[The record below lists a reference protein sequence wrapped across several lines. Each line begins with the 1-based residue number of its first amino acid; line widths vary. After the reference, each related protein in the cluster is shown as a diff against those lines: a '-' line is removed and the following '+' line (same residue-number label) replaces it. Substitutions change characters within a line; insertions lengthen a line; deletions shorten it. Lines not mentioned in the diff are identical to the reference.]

1 MALEVGE
8 VEHVPSTVS
17 SGPEEFAKA
26 ASGEST
32 KAALY
37 ERSKLKKALNRFHLI
52 FFFVTTIVILDTIGA
67 VASNGAQAFT
77 WLVFLAL
84 LFFIP
89 FGLLTAELGS
99 AFPQEGGPYVWPR
112 LAFGRVVGGLNT
124 VVYWASNPIW
134 IGGSLTIVAISV
146 YREFFGAIQ
155 GAGQY
160 LFGLAFIWL
169 VVLFAI
175 LSLRTGKWV
184 PTIGAWAR
192 IALLGFFT
200 ITVGIYAAKYGVH
213 GFGAG
218 AFHPTWGI
226 FIAAV
231 PLLVFN
237 YAGFELPNSAGEEMR
252 NPSRDVPAAVAVAAV
267 STVLLYTVPILAI
280 LIVLPANQV
289 TSLGGFIAAIKTV
302 FVVYGGHITH
312 AGPVLSGAGALL
324 SDVAAALFI
333 FVLFSGGA
341 VWIIG
346 SDRDLAVAA
355 YDGAGPRA
363 LGRFS
368 KRFGT
373 PVPVNLMSGLL
384 ATSVMVLAFLLTNGN
399 AAKYFSAV
407 LAVAISTTLISY
419 IAIYPALIK
428 LRYSHPDVPRP
439 YRIPGRG
446 NAGAWIVGLLVSG
459 WAILASVALLW
470 PGFGT
475 SHPDAS
481 LPAGFAGQRLQYELS
496 QFLPLLFLAVVGVI
510 FYIAGRRTRR
520 EVAPSPQRVPIATD
534 QER

>member
-1 MALEVGE
+1 MDS
-8 VEHVPSTVS
+8 VPSIVPS
-17 SGPEEFAKA
+17 DPDGP
-26 ASGEST
+26 T
-32 KAALY
+32 TAALI

-67 VASNGAQAFT
+67 VANNGAQAFT

-84 LFFIP
+84 LFFVP

-112 LAFGRVVGGLNT
+112 LAFGRLVGGLNT

-134 IGGSLTIVAISV
+134 VGGSLTIVAISV
-146 YREFFGAIQ
+146 YREFFGSLQ
-155 GAGQY
+155 GASQY
-160 LFGLAFIWL
+160 VFGLAFIWL
-169 VVLFAI
+169 VVLLAI

-184 PTIGAWAR
+184 TTVGAWAR
-192 IALLGFFT
+192 VALLGFFT
-200 ITVGIYAAKYGVH
+200 ITVGVYAAKYGVH
-213 GFGAG
+213 GVRIG
-218 AFHPTWGI
+218 AFKPTWSV

-237 YAGFELPNSAGEEMR
+237 YAGFELPNSAGEEMS
-252 NPSRDVPAAVAVAAV
+252 NPARDVPAAVTVAAV

-280 LIVLPANQV
+280 LIVLPAGQV

-302 FVVYGGHITH
+302 FVVYGGHVAQ
-312 AGPVLSGAGALL
+312 AGPVLAGAGSVL
-324 SDVAAALFI
+324 SDIAAALFI
-333 FVLFSGGA
+333 FVLFSGGV

-355 YDGAGPRA
+355 YDGAGPRV

-368 KRFGT
+368 KKFGT
-373 PVPVNLMSGLL
+373 PVPVNLMSGIL
-384 ATSVMVLAFLLTNGN
+384 ATTVMVLAFLLTNGN

-439 YRIPGRG
+439 YRIPGRA
-446 NAGAWIVGLLVSG
+446 NAGAWIVGLLTSG
-459 WAILASVALLW
+459 WAILASIALLW

-475 SHPDAS
+475 SQPDSS
-481 LPAGFAGQRLQYELS
+481 LPDGFAGQRLQYELS
-496 QFLPLLFLAVVGVI
+496 QFLPLVFLVVVGSL
-510 FYIAGRRTRR
+510 FYLSGRRTRR
-520 EVAPSPQRVPIATD
+520 EVAQSPQPVRIPAD
-534 QER
+534 E

>member
-1 MALEVGE
+1 MDS
-8 VEHVPSTVS
+8 VPSIVPP
-17 SGPEEFAKA
+17 GPDEFTA
-26 ASGEST
+26 A
-32 KAALY
+32 AQY

-67 VASNGAQAFT
+67 VANNGAQAFT
-77 WLVFLAL
+77 WLVFLAV
-84 LFFIP
+84 LFFVP

-112 LAFGRVVGGLNT
+112 LAFGRLVGGLNT

-146 YREFFGAIQ
+146 FREFFGSLQ
-155 GAGQY
+155 GVSQY

-169 VVLFAI
+169 VVLLAI
-175 LSLRTGKWV
+175 LSLRAGKWV
-184 PTIGAWAR
+184 PTVGAWAR
-192 IALLGFFT
+192 VALLGFFT

-213 GFGAG
+213 GFGIG
-218 AFHPTWGI
+218 AFRPTWSI

-237 YAGFELPNSAGEEMR
+237 YAGFELPNSAGEEMS
-252 NPSRDVPAAVAVAAV
+252 NPARDVPAAVGVAAV

-280 LIVLPANQV
+280 LVVLPTSQV

-302 FVVYGGHITH
+302 FVVYGGHVTS
-312 AGPVLSGAGALL
+312 AGPVLTGAGSVLA
-324 SDVAAALFI
+324 DIVAALFI
-333 FVLFSGGA
+333 FVLFSGGT

-355 YDGAGPRA
+355 YDGAGPRL

-373 PVPVNLMSGLL
+373 PVPVNLMSGVL
-384 ATSVMVLAFLLTNGN
+384 ATTVMVLAFLLTNGN

-439 YRIPGRG
+439 YRIPGPR
-446 NAGAWIVGLLVSG
+446 NAGAWIVGLLTSG
-459 WAILASVALLW
+459 WVILASIALLW

-475 SHPDAS
+475 ADPDAS
-481 LPAGFAGQRLQYELS
+481 LPEGFAGQRLQYELS
-496 QFLPLLFLAVVGVI
+496 QFLPLAVLAIVGVI
-510 FYIAGRRTRR
+510 FYLSGRRTRQ
-520 EVAPSPQRVPIATD
+520 EVARRPQPAPVLADNEP
-534 QER
+534 

>member
-1 MALEVGE
+1 
-8 VEHVPSTVS
+8 VEPVPSVAP
-17 SGPEEFAKA
+17 SGPDDA
-26 ASGEST
+26 T
-32 KAALY
+32 TAALH

-67 VASNGAQAFT
+67 VANDGAQAFT
-77 WLVFLAL
+77 WLVFLAV
-84 LFFIP
+84 LFFVP

-99 AFPQEGGPYVWPR
+99 AFPQEGGPYIWPR
-112 LAFGRVVGGLNT
+112 LAFGRLVGGLNT

-134 IGGSLTIVAISV
+134 VGGSLTIVAISV
-146 YREFFGAIQ
+146 FREFFGPLQ

-169 VVLFAI
+169 VVLLAI
-175 LSLRTGKWV
+175 LSLRIGKWV
-184 PTIGAWAR
+184 PTVGAWAR
-192 IALLGFFT
+192 AALLGFFT
-200 ITVGIYAAKYGVH
+200 ITVGIYAARYGIH
-213 GFGAG
+213 GVRLG
-218 AFHPTWGI
+218 AFRPTWSI

-237 YAGFELPNSAGEEMR
+237 YAGFELPNSAGEEMS
-252 NPSRDVPAAVAVAAV
+252 NPARDVPAAVAVAAV

-280 LIVLPANQV
+280 LIVLPTSQV

-302 FVVYGGHITH
+302 FVVYGGHITQ
-312 AGPVLSGAGALL
+312 AGPVLSGAGSVLG
-324 SDVAAALFI
+324 DVVAALFI
-333 FVLFSGGA
+333 FVLFSGGV

-355 YDGAGPRA
+355 YDGAGPRL

-384 ATSVMVLAFLLTNGN
+384 ATTVMVMAFLLTNGD

-419 IAIYPALIK
+419 ISIYPSLIR

-446 NAGAWIVGLLVSG
+446 NAGAWIVGLLTSG
-459 WAILASVALLW
+459 WVILAAMALLW

-475 SHPDAS
+475 PHPDAS

-496 QFLPLLFLAVVGVI
+496 QFLPLVFLAVVGVF
-510 FYIAGRRTRR
+510 FYLSGRRTRR
-520 EVAPSPQRVPIATD
+520 EVARPPRPVPIAAGD
-534 QER
+534 EG

>member
-1 MALEVGE
+1 MDS
-8 VEHVPSTVS
+8 VPSVVP
-17 SGPEEFAKA
+17 SGPD
-26 ASGEST
+26 GPT
-32 KAALY
+32 TAALY
-37 ERSKLKKALNRFHLI
+37 ERSKLQKALNRFHLI
-52 FFFVTTIVILDTIGA
+52 FFFVTTIVILDTMGA
-67 VASNGAQAFT
+67 VANDGAQAFT
-77 WLVFLAL
+77 WLVFLAV

-99 AFPQEGGPYVWPR
+99 AFPHEGGPYVWPR
-112 LAFGRVVGGLNT
+112 LAFGRLVGGLNT

-134 IGGSLTIVAISV
+134 VGGSLTIVAISV
-146 YREFFGAIQ
+146 YREFFGSLQ
-155 GAGQY
+155 GVDQY

-184 PTIGAWAR
+184 STFGAWAR
-192 IALLGFFT
+192 VALLGFFT
-200 ITVGIYAAKYGVH
+200 ITVVLYAVRYGVH
-213 GFGAG
+213 GFSVG
-218 AFHPTWGI
+218 AFRPTWSI

-252 NPSRDVPAAVAVAAV
+252 NPGRDVPAAVAVAAG

-280 LIVLPANQV
+280 LIVLPASQV

-302 FVVYGGHITH
+302 FVVYGGHITQ
-312 AGPVLSGAGALL
+312 AGPVLSGAGSVLG
-324 SDVAAALFI
+324 DIVAALFI

-355 YDGAGPRA
+355 YDGAGPRL

-368 KRFGT
+368 KKFGT
-373 PVPVNLMSGLL
+373 PVPVNVMSGLL
-384 ATSVMVLAFLLTNGN
+384 ATTVMVLAFLLTNGN

-419 IAIYPALIK
+419 IAIYPALIR

-446 NAGAWIVGLLVSG
+446 NAGAWIVGLLASG
-459 WAILASVALLW
+459 WVILASIALLW

-475 SHPDAS
+475 SNPDSS
-481 LPAGFAGQRLQYELS
+481 LPAGFGGQRLQYELS
-496 QFLPLLFLAVVGVI
+496 QFLPLVFLLVVGAF
-510 FYIAGRRTRR
+510 FYLSGRRTRR
-520 EVAPSPQRVPIATD
+520 EVARSPQPVSVTAD
-534 QER
+534 EEG

>member
-1 MALEVGE
+1 MD
-8 VEHVPSTVS
+8 SVS
-17 SGPEEFAKA
+17 STASIGPQEI
-26 ASGEST
+26 T
-32 KAALY
+32 KAALQ
-37 ERSKLKKALNRFHLI
+37 ERSKLRKALNRFHLV
-52 FFFVTTIVILDTIGA
+52 FFFITTIVILDTIGA
-67 VASNGAQAFT
+67 VANNGAQAFT
-77 WLVFLAL
+77 WLALLAL

-112 LAFGRVVGGLNT
+112 LAFGRVVGALNT

-134 IGGSLTIVAISV
+134 VGGSLTIVAISV
-146 YREFFGAIQ
+146 YRQFFGAVQ

-160 LFGLAFIWL
+160 VFGLAFIWL
-169 VVLFAI
+169 VVLCAV

-192 IALLGFFT
+192 MALLGFFT
-200 ITVGIYAAKYGVH
+200 ITVVIYALKHGVH
-213 GFGAG
+213 GFGPG
-218 AFHPTWGI
+218 AFRPTWGI
-226 FIAAV
+226 FIASV

-237 YAGFELPNSAGEEMR
+237 YAGFELPSSAGEEMSDPR
-252 NPSRDVPAAVAVAAV
+252 RDVPVAVAVAAI
-267 STVLLYTVPILAI
+267 STVVLYMVPILAI
-280 LIVLPANQV
+280 LIVLPTNQV

-302 FVVYGGHITH
+302 FVVYGGHITP

-324 SDVAAALFI
+324 GDIAAALFI

-355 YDGAGPRA
+355 YDGAGPRT

-373 PVPVNLMSGLL
+373 PIPVNLMSGAL

-428 LRYSHPDVPRP
+428 LRYSRPDVPRP
-439 YRIPGRG
+439 YRIPGPG
-446 NAGAWIVGLLVSG
+446 NVGAWIVGLLVSG
-459 WAILASVALLW
+459 WAILASMALLW

-475 SHPDAS
+475 SDPNAS

-496 QFLPLLFLAVVGVI
+496 QFLPLLFLAAVGVT
-510 FYIAGRRTRR
+510 FYFAGKRTRR
-520 EVAPSPQRVPIATD
+520 EVVSSLERPRVSADLEGT
-534 QER
+534 

>member
-1 MALEVGE
+1 MEPVTGIA
-8 VEHVPSTVS
+8 PAD
-17 SGPEEFAKA
+17 PA
-26 ASGEST
+26 EST
-32 KAALY
+32 TAGLV

-67 VASNGAQAFT
+67 VADNGAQAFT

-84 LFFIP
+84 LFFVP

-99 AFPQEGGPYVWPR
+99 AFPQEGGPYIWPR
-112 LAFGRVVGGLNT
+112 LAFGRLVGGLNT

-146 YREFFGAIQ
+146 FREFFGSLQ
-155 GAGQY
+155 GASQY

-184 PTIGAWAR
+184 TTIGAWAR
-192 IALLGFFT
+192 VALLGFFT

-218 AFHPTWGI
+218 AFRPTWSI
-226 FIAAV
+226 FIATV

-237 YAGFELPNSAGEEMR
+237 YAGFELPNSAGEEMSD
-252 NPSRDVPAAVAVAAV
+252 PARDVPAAVAVAAV
-267 STVLLYTVPILAI
+267 TTVLLYTVPILAI
-280 LIVLPANQV
+280 LVVLPADQV
-289 TSLGGFIAAIKTV
+289 TSLGGFIDAIKTV
-302 FVVYGGHITH
+302 FVVYGGHVTE
-312 AGPVLSGAGALL
+312 AGPVLSGAGSVL
-324 SDVAAALFI
+324 SDVVAALFI
-333 FVLFSGGA
+333 FVLFSGGV

-355 YDGAGPRA
+355 YDGAGPRL

-368 KRFGT
+368 KKFGT
-373 PVPVNLMSGLL
+373 PVPVNLMSGIL
-384 ATSVMVLAFLLTNGN
+384 ATTVMLLAFLLTNGD

-419 IAIYPALIK
+419 IAIYPALIR

-439 YRIPGRG
+439 YRIPGRR
-446 NAGAWIVGLLVSG
+446 NVGAWVVGLLTSG
-459 WAILASVALLW
+459 WAILASIALLW

-475 SHPDAS
+475 SSPDES
-481 LPAGFAGQRLQYELS
+481 LPDGFAGQRLQYELS
-496 QFLPLLFLAVVGVI
+496 QFLPLVFLAVVGVF
-510 FYIAGRRTRR
+510 FYVSGRRTRR
-520 EVAPSPQRVPIATD
+520 EVVQSPRPVPAAAD
-534 QER
+534 EEG

>member
-1 MALEVGE
+1 
-8 VEHVPSTVS
+8 VEPGTNTVS
-17 SGPEEFAKA
+17 VGPDEI
-26 ASGEST
+26 T
-32 KAALY
+32 RAALY
-37 ERSKLKKALNRFHLI
+37 ERSKLRKALNRFHLI

-67 VASNGAQAFT
+67 VANNGAQAFT
-77 WLVFLAL
+77 WLVLLAL

-112 LAFGRVVGGLNT
+112 LAFGRVVGALNT

-134 IGGSLTIVAISV
+134 VGGSLTIVAISV
-146 YREFFGAIQ
+146 YRDFFGAIQ

-160 LFGLAFIWL
+160 IFGLAFIWL

-175 LSLRTGKWV
+175 ISLRTGKWV

-192 IALLGFFT
+192 MALLGFFT
-200 ITVGIYAAKYGVH
+200 LTVVIYAFKHGVH
-213 GFGAG
+213 GFGPSS
-218 AFHPTWGI
+218 FRPTWVI

-252 NPSRDVPAAVAVAAV
+252 NPRRDVPAAVAIAAI
-267 STVLLYTVPILAI
+267 STILLYTVPILAI
-280 LIVLPANQV
+280 LIVLPPNQI

-312 AGPVLSGAGALL
+312 AGPVLSGAGAMLG
-324 SDVAAALFI
+324 DVAAALFI

-373 PVPVNLMSGLL
+373 PVPVNLLSGLL
-384 ATSVMVLAFLLTNGN
+384 ATSVMVLAFVLTHGN

-428 LRYSHPDVPRP
+428 LRYSHPEVPRP
-439 YRIPGRG
+439 YRIPGPG
-446 NAGAWIVGLLVSG
+446 NVGAWIVGLLVSG
-459 WAILASVALLW
+459 WVILASIALLW

-475 SHPDAS
+475 SNPNSS

-510 FYIAGRRTRR
+510 FYFAGKRTRQ
-520 EVAPSPQRVPIATD
+520 EVASPLEREEVRTD
-534 QER
+534 QQV